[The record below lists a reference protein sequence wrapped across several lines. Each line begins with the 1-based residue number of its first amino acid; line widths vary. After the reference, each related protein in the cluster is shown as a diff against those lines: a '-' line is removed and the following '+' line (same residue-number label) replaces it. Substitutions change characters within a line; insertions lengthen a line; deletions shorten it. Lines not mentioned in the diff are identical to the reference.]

1 LLFWGNRLRV
11 RVYVDGFNLYYRA
24 LQKSEFKW
32 LDLQRL
38 SRELLSESDD
48 IDLIRYF
55 TADVSPR
62 AGDESAPTRQQA
74 YLRAL
79 RTLAG
84 IDIQKGSF
92 LPRPIL
98 RPLVGQEKSRVLVH
112 NTEEKG
118 SDVNL
123 ATSLLSDAFQGR
135 FEAALILSQ
144 DTDLIAPLK
153 IVKHELGLIVGL
165 GWFEQNQP
173 GKKHRQVSDFIRHI
187 SPAMLKRS
195 QFPDPVIGRGGTKIC
210 KPVEWS
216 SDA

>member
-1 LLFWGNRLRV
+1 
-11 RVYVDGFNLYYRA
+11 VDDAPSN
-24 LQKSEFKW
+24 
-32 LDLQRL
+32 
-38 SRELLSESDD
+38 
-48 IDLIRYF
+48 
-55 TADVSPR
+55 
-62 AGDESAPTRQQA
+62 AGT
-74 YLRAL
+74 
-79 RTLAG
+79 
-84 IDIQKGSF
+84 KH
-92 LPRPIL
+92 
-98 RPLVGQEKSRVLVH
+98 LVH